1 MAVNHEA
8 KLIENITNMMKR
20 DSFNDVRIRLSN
32 GVQIDANKGIL
43 SAMSTFFFKKLHEN
57 EVQKSTSDG
66 KFLEVDLDISSTKDM
81 LELVIKYL
89 YTGKMDFESLILKDL
104 IDLLNLLKFLE
115 LDDLMLEVEA
125 NTLKMIEEG
134 GFALEKILILSST
147 AEANGLNNVVSTMLD
162 YLDENI
168 RDVSELSEVQYISSN
183 FLLSLLADINGE
195 GNEIDDE
202 RFFPRFV
209 TLTSWL
215 TSTDEVDVMLKTRLI
230 SMFDLKRFTNQQ
242 LTSAVRKSKLF
253 SESSILDVLSQRVTN
268 IDVKVDE
275 LEKKKNNLEAE
286 VKELEE
292 DVEKLQEKVDE
303 CDMNKHVV
311 DNKIRGYE
319 MKLSKEKENV
329 QILKRKYVQLE
340 AENKKYKIRCSTW
353 SW

>member
-168 RDVSELSEVQYISSN
+168 RDVSK
-183 FLLSLLADINGE
+183 
-195 GNEIDDE
+195 E
-202 RFFPRFV
+202 RV
-209 TLTSWL
+209 
-215 TSTDEVDVMLKTRLI
+215 
-230 SMFDLKRFTNQQ
+230 
-242 LTSAVRKSKLF
+242 
-253 SESSILDVLSQRVTN
+253 
-268 IDVKVDE
+268 
-275 LEKKKNNLEAE
+275 
-286 VKELEE
+286 
-292 DVEKLQEKVDE
+292 
-303 CDMNKHVV
+303 
-311 DNKIRGYE
+311 
-319 MKLSKEKENV
+319 
-329 QILKRKYVQLE
+329 
-340 AENKKYKIRCSTW
+340 
-353 SW
+353 